1 MLNIRNRSRAGRPL
15 IAVLLVYAL
24 ALQTMLAGAIGVQH
38 AVAASTSIDLAQ
50 ICFGSG
56 APPGSDDRP
65 APAGMRLQDCVVCS
79 VACAAAILPTAPA
92 VAPPLAA
99 PAPAVLR
106 PPPAPLAAAR
116 LKTPRLS
123 QGPPPAA

>member
-1 MLNIRNRSRAGRPL
+1 MLNNQNRPRAGRSL
-15 IAVLLVYAL
+15 IAVLLVYAF

-38 AVAASTSIDLAQ
+38 AVAASAGIDPAQ

-56 APPGSDDRP
+56 APPGGDDRP
-65 APAGMRLQDCVVCS
+65 APARMRLQDCVVCS
-79 VACAAAILPTAPA
+79 VACVPAILPTAPA

-106 PPPAPLAAAR
+106 PPPAPVAAAR